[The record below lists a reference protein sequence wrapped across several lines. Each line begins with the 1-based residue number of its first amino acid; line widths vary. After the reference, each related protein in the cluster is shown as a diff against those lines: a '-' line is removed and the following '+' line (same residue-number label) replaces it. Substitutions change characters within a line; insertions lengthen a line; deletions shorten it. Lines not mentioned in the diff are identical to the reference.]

1 MAIFVGVDLPA
12 TSILITDGVVA
23 LSIKHEDLLH
33 KKSYDAPLRKSSW
46 ATHIAFLFLFIIF
59 DWQLALSKS
68 DVLYSW
74 L

>member
-1 MAIFVGVDLPA
+1 
-12 TSILITDGVVA
+12 VA